1 MSVTTLLKYSANLF
15 MGAALIK
22 WVAVDMAAEVRRDV
36 GTLQSGTDLAV
47 RRSPYRIAGA
57 VTAMGVVAG
66 ILLANKHRHG
76 SANHA
81 Q

>member
-1 MSVTTLLKYSANLF
+1 MSVTTMSVATFLKYSANLF

-22 WVAVDMAAEVRRDV
+22 WVATDVAAEVRRDV
-36 GTLQSGTDLAV
+36 ESLQGRTQSAV

-66 ILLANKHRHG
+66 VLLAQHRRG
-76 SANHA
+76 G
-81 Q
+81 

>member
-1 MSVTTLLKYSANLF
+1 MSVATFLKYSANVM

-22 WVAVDMAAEVRRDV
+22 WIATDMAAEVRRDV
-36 GTLQSGTDLAV
+36 GGLQGRTESAV

-66 ILLANKHRHG
+66 MLLAQHRRG
-76 SANHA
+76 GV
-81 Q
+81 

>member
-1 MSVTTLLKYSANLF
+1 MSVATFLKYSANVV

-22 WVAVDMAAEVRRDV
+22 WVAADMAAEVRRDV
-36 GTLQSGTDLAV
+36 ENLQGRTQSAV

-66 ILLANKHRHG
+66 ILLAQHRRG
-76 SANHA
+76 GA
-81 Q
+81 

>member
-1 MSVTTLLKYSANLF
+1 MSVITMSVATFLKYSANLV

-22 WVAVDMAAEVRRDV
+22 WVATDVAAEVRRDV
-36 GTLQSGTDLAV
+36 ESLQGRTQSAV

-66 ILLANKHRHG
+66 VLLARHRRG
-76 SANHA
+76 GA
-81 Q
+81 

>member
-1 MSVTTLLKYSANLF
+1 MSVATFLKYLANVV

-22 WVAVDMAAEVRRDV
+22 WVAADVAAEVRRDV
-36 GTLQSGTDLAV
+36 ESLQGRTQSAV

-66 ILLANKHRHG
+66 LLLAQHRRG
-76 SANHA
+76 G
-81 Q
+81 

>member
-1 MSVTTLLKYSANLF
+1 MNVATILKYSANLF

-22 WVAVDMAAEVRRDV
+22 WVAIDMAAEVRRDV
-36 GTLQSGTDLAV
+36 GTLQSGTNFAV

-66 ILLANKHRHG
+66 ILLAKHQHG
-76 SANHA
+76 RANHA

>member
-1 MSVTTLLKYSANLF
+1 MSVATFLKYSANLL

-22 WVAVDMAAEVRRDV
+22 WVATDVAAEVRRDV
-36 GTLQSGTDLAV
+36 ESLQGRTQSAV

-66 ILLANKHRHG
+66 VLLAQHRRG
-76 SANHA
+76 GA
-81 Q
+81 

>member
-1 MSVTTLLKYSANLF
+1 MSVATMSVATFLKYLANVV

-22 WVAVDMAAEVRRDV
+22 WVAADVAAEVRRDV
-36 GTLQSGTDLAV
+36 ESLQGRTQSAV

-66 ILLANKHRHG
+66 LLLAQHRRG
-76 SANHA
+76 G
-81 Q
+81 